1 MADTGRSN
9 PLQRSLLLTGFG
21 PFPGVSENP
30 SMALVET
37 LAESLAGK
45 PDLAVHTH
53 ILSTEWNYVRYEAP
67 VLLETVQPDIV
78 IHFGLCRG
86 ANGFR
91 IERSAYNQASPLE
104 DAANALPPAPAILTG
119 GTPRLDTRLSTAH
132 LARALRQT
140 GVPAL
145 PSLSAGRYLCN
156 YLYHL
161 SLDWATRQPRSA
173 GHAPLVL
180 FVHIPPTGGHG
191 GYLDELEIMRG
202 AAAILDEVLHRPH
215 FAAHHRIPASRA
227 A

>member
-1 MADTGRSN
+1 MADTGTSN

-30 SMALVET
+30 SMAIVET
-37 LAESLAGK
+37 LAESLTGE
-45 PDLAVHTH
+45 PDIAVQTH

-67 VLLETVQPDIV
+67 VLLEAVQPDIV
-78 IHFGLCRG
+78 VHFGLCRG
-86 ANGFR
+86 ANSFR

-104 DAANALPPAPAILTG
+104 DAANALPPSPAILTG
-119 GTPRLDTRLSTAH
+119 GTPRLDTRLSTAY

-156 YLYHL
+156 TLYYL
-161 SLDWATRQPRSA
+161 SLDWAARQRP
-173 GHAPLVL
+173 APLVL
-180 FVHIPPTGGHG
+180 FVHIPPAIEHG
-191 GYLDELEIMRG
+191 GYLGQAEILRG
-202 AAAILDEVLHRPH
+202 AEIILREVLQRPRL
-215 FAAHHRIPASRA
+215 AAHHAGPKSHA